1 MPTYQ
6 FQDSNTGELIEKV
19 MKISELDQ
27 FKADNPHLTRVFEGS
42 SASIGDPVRLGIRK
56 NDNGW
61 REVLH
66 KIAERTPG
74 AKGLRDSIR

>member
-27 FKADNPHLTRVFEGS
+27 FKKDNPHLIRVFEGTS
-42 SASIGDPVRLGIRK
+42 VGIGDPVRLGIRK
-56 NDNGW
+56 NDDGW
-61 REVLH
+61 REVLN
-66 KIAERTPG
+66 KVAERTPG
-74 AKGLRDSIR
+74 GKVLKDSIR